1 MGLEDLVIEKEE
13 EEEEE
18 GNGTTMTEEP
28 VKSWSQRTTFR
39 EMFHICE
46 LFEWLG
52 VAVGVPEFS
61 FFCLNVILLALI
73 ISIMEYNKYYIIYIY
88 TISFVSYIQLEV
100 KHCYCCCPYFQ
111 YTNSH
116 LSRCTSICNCN
127 VLIYNR
133 VFDRSDPKTKEILF
147 HRTFTLSC
155 PCACFT
161 ITLLLMGLEHVCT

>member
-52 VAVGVPEFS
+52 GGGCGGS
-61 FFCLNVILLALI
+61 
-73 ISIMEYNKYYIIYIY
+73 
-88 TISFVSYIQLEV
+88 
-100 KHCYCCCPYFQ
+100 
-111 YTNSH
+111 
-116 LSRCTSICNCN
+116 
-127 VLIYNR
+127 
-133 VFDRSDPKTKEILF
+133 
-147 HRTFTLSC
+147 
-155 PCACFT
+155 
-161 ITLLLMGLEHVCT
+161 